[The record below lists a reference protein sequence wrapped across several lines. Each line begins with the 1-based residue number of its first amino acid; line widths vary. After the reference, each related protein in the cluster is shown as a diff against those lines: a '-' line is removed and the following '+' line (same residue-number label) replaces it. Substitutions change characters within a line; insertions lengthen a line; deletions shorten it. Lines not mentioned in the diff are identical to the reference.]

1 MSPCFLR
8 RWTLPVV
15 LSLAFHAAL
24 FLLPAG
30 REAPEPRPALKLTLV
45 RPANVA
51 GRSRSDVGGL
61 PGDGPNTGRSSPS
74 SAPQRRAEPP
84 RPRPE
89 AKQPA
94 LKSSVRPKSQPK
106 SKPPVPQ
113 PERVRR
119 ADPVPSPSV
128 QEPDGEIAAVVRGR
142 VPAPGTAGGGSGG
155 AAGAGVGPSAGLAGG
170 TGPVDVGTLKILSK
184 TPPEY
189 PLFSRRRREEGK
201 LTILITIESG
211 RVVDAVV
218 ENGSGHARL
227 DEAAL
232 KAVRTWR
239 FGHEGR
245 IRARVP
251 VSFLLEE
258 QN

>member
-30 REAPEPRPALKLTLV
+30 REAPELRPALKLILV
-45 RPANVA
+45 RPARVA
-51 GRSRSDVGGL
+51 GRSRSDGGGL
-61 PGDGPNTGRSSPS
+61 PGDGPSTGPPSPS
-74 SAPQRRAEPP
+74 SIPQRKDQPQSPRHEAKADPVQKKNP
-84 RPRPE
+84 RP
-89 AKQPA
+89 K
-94 LKSSVRPKSQPK
+94 KQPK

-113 PERVRR
+113 PKRVRR
-119 ADPVPSPSV
+119 ADPVPAPPA
-128 QEPDGEIAAVVRGR
+128 EGPGGEITAVVRGR

-155 AAGAGVGPSAGLAGG
+155 AAGAGVGPSAGPVGG

-239 FGHEGR
+239 FDHAGR

-251 VSFLLEE
+251 VSFRLER
-258 QN
+258 

>member
-24 FLLPAG
+24 FLLPAEM
-30 REAPEPRPALKLTLV
+30 EAPEPRPALKLTLI
-45 RPANVA
+45 RPARVV
-51 GRSRSDVGGL
+51 GRSRSDGGDL

-84 RPRPE
+84 RPKPE

-113 PERVRR
+113 PERVRW

-142 VPAPGTAGGGSGG
+142 VPAPGPAGGGSR
-155 AAGAGVGPSAGLAGG
+155 AGAGPARGP
-170 TGPVDVGTLKILSK
+170 GPGDVGTLKIHSK

-239 FGHEGR
+239 FDHAGR

-251 VSFLLEE
+251 VSFRLER
-258 QN
+258 

>member
-1 MSPCFLR
+1 
-8 RWTLPVV
+8 
-15 LSLAFHAAL
+15 
-24 FLLPAG
+24 
-30 REAPEPRPALKLTLV
+30 
-45 RPANVA
+45 
-51 GRSRSDVGGL
+51 
-61 PGDGPNTGRSSPS
+61 
-74 SAPQRRAEPP
+74 
-84 RPRPE
+84 
-89 AKQPA
+89 
-94 LKSSVRPKSQPK
+94 
-106 SKPPVPQ
+106 
-113 PERVRR
+113 
-119 ADPVPSPSV
+119 
-128 QEPDGEIAAVVRGR
+128 
-142 VPAPGTAGGGSGG
+142 
-155 AAGAGVGPSAGLAGG
+155 G

-239 FGHEGR
+239 FDHAGR

-251 VSFLLEE
+251 VSFRLER
-258 QN
+258 

>member
-8 RWTLPVV
+8 RWTLPAA

-30 REAPEPRPALKLTLV
+30 GEAPELRPTLKLTLI
-45 RPANVA
+45 RPARVV
-51 GRSRSDVGGL
+51 GRSRSDGGDL

-113 PERVRR
+113 AKPVRR

-128 QEPDGEIAAVVRGR
+128 QEPGGEIAAVVRGR
-142 VPAPGTAGGGSGG
+142 VPAPGTAGGGPG
-155 AAGAGVGPSAGLAGG
+155 AGAGPAGG
-170 TGPVDVGTLKILSK
+170 TGPVDVRTLKILSK

-189 PLFSRRRREEGK
+189 PLFSRKRHEEGK
-201 LTILITIESG
+201 LTILITIKLLDRKS
-211 RVVDAVV
+211 VV
-218 ENGSGHARL
+218 
-227 DEAAL
+227 
-232 KAVRTWR
+232 
-239 FGHEGR
+239 
-245 IRARVP
+245 
-251 VSFLLEE
+251 
-258 QN
+258 